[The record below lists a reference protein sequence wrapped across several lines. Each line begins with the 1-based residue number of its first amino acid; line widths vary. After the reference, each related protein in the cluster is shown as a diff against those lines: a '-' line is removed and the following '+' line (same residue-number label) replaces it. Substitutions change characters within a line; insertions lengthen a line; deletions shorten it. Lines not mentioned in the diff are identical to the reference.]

1 MAFWITALALT
12 IAAVAALAL
21 PFVRAARNA
30 KSDADFDLE
39 VYADQLGELDNE
51 VKRGTLSADDA
62 EQARAEISRRI
73 LNAKTASD
81 APAQQGARAGA
92 AVMAAALIA
101 VPAIAVSAYLT
112 LGRPDM
118 PAMPLA
124 TRLAKPPE
132 QASITELVARAEKH
146 LADNP
151 GDGRGWDVIAP
162 IYMRMERFDDAATA
176 FRASARL
183 NGPTP
188 ARLNGLGEA
197 LTIASGGIVTSDAH
211 AAFEQSLALQPGQPV
226 ARFYLATARGQQGDR
241 AGAAADLRALL
252 NDTPADAPW
261 RQAVEAA
268 LAGLGQAPAAPAPG
282 PDADAMAAA
291 ADMTPQE
298 RQDMIETM
306 VASLSER
313 LADNPDDV
321 AGWQRLIR
329 SYVVLGRMP
338 DAADATRRA
347 LAALEGDA
355 ASHGTIEAFARSLN
369 IDTGDGK

>member
-1 MAFWITALALT
+1 MAAI
-12 IAAVAALAL
+12 AALAL
-21 PFVRAARNA
+21 PFLRAARFA
-30 KSDADFDLE
+30 RSDADFDLE

-73 LNAKTASD
+73 LKAKAESQER
-81 APAQQGARAGA
+81 AAERPRAGLG
-92 AVMAAALIA
+92 VMAASLIA
-101 VPAIAVSAYLT
+101 VPVIALSAYLT

-124 TRLAKPPE
+124 ARLSKPPD

-151 GDGRGWDVIAP
+151 NDGRGWEVIAP

-176 FRASARL
+176 FRASVRL
-183 NGPTP
+183 NGATP

-197 LTIASGGIVTSDAH
+197 LTIAAGGIVTSDAH
-211 AAFEQSLALQPGQPV
+211 AAFEQSLQLQPGQPV

-241 AGAAADLRALL
+241 EGAATDLQALL
-252 NDTPADAPW
+252 DDSPADAPW
-261 RQAVEAA
+261 RPAVQAA
-268 LAGLGQAPAAPAPG
+268 LAGLGQTPPVAQPG
-282 PDADAMAAA
+282 PDADTMAAA
-291 ADMTPQE
+291 AEMTPQE

-313 LADNPDDV
+313 LAENPDDL
-321 AGWQRLIR
+321 AGWQRLIQ
-329 SYVVLGRMP
+329 SYVVLGKMP
-338 DAADATRRA
+338 EATDATRRA
-347 LAALEGDA
+347 LAAFNDDET
-355 ASHGTIEAFARSLN
+355 SRGTIEAFARSLS
-369 IDTGDGK
+369 IDTGDGT

>member
-1 MAFWITALALT
+1 MIFWITAAALT
-12 IAAVAALAL
+12 MAAIAALAL
-21 PFVRAARNA
+21 PFLRAARSA
-30 KSDADFDLE
+30 RSDADFDLE

-73 LNAKTASD
+73 LKAKAESQER
-81 APAQQGARAGA
+81 AAERPRAGLG
-92 AVMAAALIA
+92 VMAASLIA
-101 VPAIAVSAYLT
+101 VPVIALSAYLT

-124 TRLAKPPE
+124 ARLSKPPD

-151 GDGRGWDVIAP
+151 DDGRGWEVIAP
-162 IYMRMERFDDAATA
+162 IYMRMERFDDAASA
-176 FRASARL
+176 FRASVRL
-183 NGPTP
+183 NGATP

-211 AAFEQSLALQPGQPV
+211 AAFEQSLQLQPGQPV

-241 AGAAADLRALL
+241 EGAATDLQALL
-252 NDTPADAPW
+252 DDSPADAPW
-261 RQAVEAA
+261 RPAVQAA
-268 LAGLGQAPAAPAPG
+268 LAGLGQAPPAAQPG

-291 ADMTPQE
+291 AEMTPQE

-313 LADNPDDV
+313 LAENPDDL
-321 AGWQRLIR
+321 AGWQRLIQ
-329 SYVVLGRMP
+329 SYVVLGKMP
-338 DAADATRRA
+338 EAIDATRRA
-347 LAALEGDA
+347 LAAFNDDET
-355 ASHGTIEAFARSLN
+355 SRGTIEAFARSLS
-369 IDTGDGK
+369 IDTGDGT